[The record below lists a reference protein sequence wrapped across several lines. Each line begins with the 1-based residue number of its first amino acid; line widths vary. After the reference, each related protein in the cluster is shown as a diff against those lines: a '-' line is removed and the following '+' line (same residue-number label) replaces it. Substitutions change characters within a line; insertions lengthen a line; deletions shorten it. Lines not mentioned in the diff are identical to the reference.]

1 MILEKLERGTNR
13 RERMWEKMKLVDI
26 FYAIVGWL
34 DFPSTSTPVCRRNL
48 RHMDNG
54 ILQCAQYILALSQDK
69 LEASDAAKFVTGWEI
84 DTGTGGDSEDAT
96 WIITVTHKDGTQEQ
110 FDLPI
115 EMLPTRI
122 DLDEDGN
129 LVIVQQDG
137 ETKKIDFQR
146 FVYKFE
152 NTSTIAMHT
161 NGTTIT
167 ADVIDGSIT
176 MDKLEKSIMQTLRQ
190 YMLDAQAAADLAK
203 NYNLLSESHSHGGTG
218 VRPGEETDNS
228 KYYSEIAR
236 REAEKAESYSEM
248 TFPEFFIDFSD
259 GHLYCNQGKNVEFY
273 IDSSGHL
280 IVEVA

>member
-1 MILEKLERGTNR
+1 
-13 RERMWEKMKLVDI
+13 MKLTNI
-26 FYAIVGWL
+26 FYTVIGWL
-34 DFPSTSTPVCRRNL
+34 NFPSVSTPLGQRNL

-115 EMLPTRI
+115 EMMPTRI

-137 ETKKIDFQR
+137 ETKKVDFQR
-146 FVYKFE
+146 FVYKFD
-152 NTSTIAMHT
+152 NTATIAMHT

-190 YMLDAQAAADLAK
+190 YMLDAQAAAEAAA
-203 NYNLLSESHSHGGTG
+203 NYNTAAESWAHGGTG
-218 VRPGEETDNS
+218 VRPGEATDNS

-248 TFPEFFIDFSD
+248 TFPEFFLDFAD
-259 GHLYCNQGKNVEFY
+259 GHLYCDQGKNVRFY
-273 IDSSGHL
+273 IDENNHL
-280 IVEVA
+280 VVEVA